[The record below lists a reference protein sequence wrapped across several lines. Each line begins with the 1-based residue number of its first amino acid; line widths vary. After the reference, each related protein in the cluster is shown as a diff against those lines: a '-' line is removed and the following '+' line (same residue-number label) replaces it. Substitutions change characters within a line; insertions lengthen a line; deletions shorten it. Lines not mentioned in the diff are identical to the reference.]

1 MDDLLAA
8 AQSMEGSETV
18 TPAPPRPKL
27 RLENISFVADCD
39 WNLENMDLDFPEG
52 RCTAILG
59 PSGSGKSLILKLAA
73 GIYVPEGGKIFYEDQ
88 DISLMSEGENLEF
101 RKKTGFVFQ
110 DSALWANKS
119 VYQNHY
125 FGLTV
130 ALPPE
135 WSVQD
140 QETRQKMMELGGKMV
155 AGDDKN
161 LNAAVKASEMTTVN
175 LFAAFKHPVGTP
187 VPYNPNIMCLAERVR
202 HMPGI
207 KEGKDYL
214 FHAKRMLESSH
225 MQVSFPKEMSA
236 ESMGG
241 QQFGVMHTEMSM
253 AGEAI
258 RQKYYAAIIKD
269 YALVFIVSFTT
280 EEDELSLEKTL
291 KTVEFK

>member
-1 MDDLLAA
+1 LKFGTLAERTDKQPGVPGTQQPAEPYFSKRARFEKTVSRSVGSIRKENQMSQARTALALLVAA
-8 AQSMEGSETV
+8 IGFSPGCGRKATDE
-18 TPAPPRPKL
+18 
-27 RLENISFVADCD
+27 I
-39 WNLENMDLDFPEG
+39 DFG
-52 RCTAILG
+52 TI
-59 PSGSGKSLILKLAA
+59 
-73 GIYVPEGGKIFYEDQ
+73 
-88 DISLMSEGENLEF
+88 
-101 RKKTGFVFQ
+101 
-110 DSALWANKS
+110 NKS